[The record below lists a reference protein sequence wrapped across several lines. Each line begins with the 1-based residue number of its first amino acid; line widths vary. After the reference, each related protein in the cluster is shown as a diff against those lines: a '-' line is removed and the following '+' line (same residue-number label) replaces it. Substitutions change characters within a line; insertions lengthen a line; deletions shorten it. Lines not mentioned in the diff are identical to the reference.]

1 MYNLEES
8 KIDVD
13 ANFEWIDVNYGY
25 VNYLDEFKCQNPHL
39 SKREAEKLDICALYD
54 YT

>member
-13 ANFEWIDVNYGY
+13 ANYEWIDIHDGY
-25 VNYLDEFKCQNPHL
+25 VNYLDEFKSQNPHL
-39 SKREAEKLDICALYD
+39 NRREA
-54 YT
+54 